1 MSKYSVLT
9 LRTIPR
15 SDGRCSVVATRE
27 PSCPQDPE
35 VLGIEGSCVGAL
47 SRLRTTVLLLTEQ
60 LGGRMV
66 SLSTRYHI
74 GRGDDRANGTAVL
87 VMELDEGQEVVPT

>member
-1 MSKYSVLT
+1 
-9 LRTIPR
+9 
-15 SDGRCSVVATRE
+15 
-27 PSCPQDPE
+27 
-35 VLGIEGSCVGAL
+35 
-47 SRLRTTVLLLTEQ
+47 
-60 LGGRMV
+60 MV